1 MTMTRRF
8 ALLMAAILLPALAGS
23 LWIHAVAARDAL
35 QVQLEVLNQD
45 AATALALSM
54 SQQKGDLAAMEAVA
68 SAQFDLGHYRRMRF
82 AGVDGQTVFDRSQP
96 LRQPAAPAWF
106 VAALPLSAPAGQA
119 PVSDG
124 WKPLGQLQVESQ
136 ASWAH
141 AALWAACARTAVLL
155 ALLAAAALAL
165 AGWLLRGWVRPLRAA
180 VSQAQAIAAGRFM
193 QAEEPSMP
201 ELKALT
207 QSMNRMA
214 GQLRQAF
221 DEQAAQVERLQQQ
234 AQTDAVTELPVR
246 QQFVGRLADRLAD
259 PAATGTALLL
269 VRLLRLDSVND
280 RLGFDATDRLLAATA
295 EVLRTYVQRVPGAVA
310 GRLNGSD
317 FGLVLPAAGV
327 AEETAQSLHAAL
339 GASPLARAAVVRF
352 CVGGVE
358 ALRGQTAGAALSAA
372 DAALA
377 QAEADE
383 RPVVLPAGDRGAQT
397 AGARAW
403 RARME
408 AALDAG
414 WVRLGE
420 FPVVDSDGRLIH
432 LECPL
437 RLALDDPQAA
447 AAQTPQDAPGGGPA
461 SDADPA
467 NPYRPA
473 REWLAQA
480 IRARLMPRVDLAALD
495 LALAAI
501 AADGQPRCVHVAQA
515 SLAEPGFVRSV
526 EQRLAAAPAA
536 ARRLSIEW
544 TDSPQPAPAVLLHEA
559 AAGWRARGAR
569 LGVEHAGASAQA
581 LTQWQAT
588 PVDYVKI
595 DARHLQ
601 GAAADQA
608 VRGYAQSL
616 AALVHGLGLKAL
628 AEGITDVGDLQALW
642 ALGFDGATGAAVRLR
657 PAA

>member
-8 ALLMAAILLPALAGS
+8 ALLMAAVLLLALAGS
-23 LWIHAVAARDAL
+23 LWIHAVAARNAL

-54 SQQKGDLAAMEAVA
+54 SQQNGDQAAMQAVA

-82 AGVDGQTVFDRSQP
+82 VGVDGQAVFDRSQP
-96 LRQPAAPAWF
+96 PRPSAAPAWF
-106 VAALPLSAPAGQA
+106 VAALPLAAPAGQA
-119 PVSDG
+119 PVSHG
-124 WKPLGQLQVESQ
+124 WTPLGLLQVESQ
-136 ASWAH
+136 ATWAH
-141 AALWAACARTAVLL
+141 AALWAACTRTALLL
-155 ALLAAAALAL
+155 ALIAAAAMAL
-165 AGWLLRGWVRPLRAA
+165 TGWLLRGWLRPLRAA
-180 VSQAQAIAAGRFM
+180 VAQAQAIAEGRFM
-193 QAEEPSMP
+193 HADEPVMP

-207 QSMNRMA
+207 RSMNRMA

-221 DEQAAQVERLQQQ
+221 ELQAAQVERLQHQ
-234 AQTDAVTELPVR
+234 AQTDAVTELPAR

-259 PAATGTALLL
+259 PAANGTALLL

-295 EVLRTYVQRVPGAVA
+295 EVLQTYVQRVPGAVA

-327 AEETAQSLHAAL
+327 GAETAQSLHAAL
-339 GASPLARAAVVRF
+339 GATPLARAAVVRF
-352 CVGGVE
+352 CVGGVD

-377 QAEADE
+377 QAEVDE
-383 RPVVLPAGDRGAQT
+383 QSVVLTADDRGAHT
-397 AGARAW
+397 EGARAW

-414 WVRLGE
+414 RARLGE
-420 FPVVDSDGRLIH
+420 FPVVDREGRLIH

-437 RLALDDPQAA
+437 RVALHDTSELADGLR
-447 AAQTPQDAPGGGPA
+447 PA
-461 SDADPA
+461 STAARDSAAVAEDG
-467 NPYRPA
+467 YRPA

-480 IRARLMPRVDLAALD
+480 VRARLMPRVDVVALD

-501 AADGQPRCVHVAQA
+501 AQDGKPRCVHVAQA
-515 SLAEPGFVRSV
+515 SLAEPGFVRAV
-526 EQRLAAAPAA
+526 QLRLAAAPAA
-536 ARRLSIEW
+536 AQRLSIEW
-544 TDSPQPAPAVLLHEA
+544 SDSPRPAQADLLREA
-559 AAGWRARGAR
+559 AEGWRACGVQ

-588 PVDYVKI
+588 PIDYVKI

-601 GAAADQA
+601 GAADDEA
-608 VRGYAQSL
+608 VRGYAQGL

-628 AEGITDVGDLQALW
+628 AEGIGDGRDLRALW
-642 ALGFDGATGAAVRLR
+642 ALGFDGATGAAVRCA